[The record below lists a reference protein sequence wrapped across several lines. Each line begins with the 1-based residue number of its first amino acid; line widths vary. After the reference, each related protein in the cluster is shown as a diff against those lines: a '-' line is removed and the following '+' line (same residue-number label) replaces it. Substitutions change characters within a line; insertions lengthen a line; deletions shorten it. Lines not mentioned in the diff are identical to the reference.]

1 MKRTLLP
8 LLWLGAAVAAGVAGG
23 CAKSEPTTEPKAQVS
38 APKPPPAATD
48 EVWTSEQLV
57 FVQEKFGPMDTT
69 PSGLRYKIL
78 QPGTGEARPSRANLT
93 SVYYR
98 GTFLDGR
105 TFDERLK
112 GAPFRFRVGVGHVI
126 KGWDEA
132 VIDMRKGEKRLV
144 VVPYWLGYGVAGKIP
159 YILPRATLV
168 FEIELL
174 DWESTSTVPGGP
186 APAPAGS

>member
-1 MKRTLLP
+1 MNRKLLS
-8 LLWLGAAVAAGVAGG
+8 LFCAGAAASVGILAG
-23 CAKSEPTTEPKAQVS
+23 CAKSEAPPAPKPEVS
-38 APKPPPAATD
+38 APKPPQAST
-48 EVWTSEQLV
+48 EEIWTSEQLQ
-57 FVQEKFGPMDTT
+57 FLQEKFGPMETL

-78 QPGTGEARPSRANLT
+78 KPGAGEDRPNRANLA

-112 GAPFRFRVGVGHVI
+112 GPPFQFRVGVGHVI
-126 KGWDEA
+126 KGWDES

-159 YILPRATLV
+159 YILPRATLL

-174 DWESTSTVPGGP
+174 DWQSTSKVPGGP
-186 APAPAGS
+186 GGQ